1 MPADYCFTSLNGKL
15 FLPMKEKTLEYV
27 QKYEKQKKE
36 VNQEKEKKKGMKEK
50 K

>member
-1 MPADYCFTSLNGKL
+1 
-15 FLPMKEKTLEYV
+15 MKEKTLEYV
-27 QKYEKQKKE
+27 QKYEKQKKD